1 MHGSEVVELSTREV
15 EILRCLRQKPG
26 EIFSRDYLITR
37 FWGVDFEGC
46 ENVLTVTLHRL
57 REKLGTD
64 APRIVTAPRK
74 GYFYA
79 QPGPR

>member
-1 MHGSEVVELSTREV
+1 M
-15 EILRCLRQKPG
+15 
-26 EIFSRDYLITR
+26 FSRDYLITR

-57 REKLGTD
+57 REKLGSD
-64 APRIVTAPRK
+64 APRIATAPRK

-79 QPGPR
+79 QSCPR